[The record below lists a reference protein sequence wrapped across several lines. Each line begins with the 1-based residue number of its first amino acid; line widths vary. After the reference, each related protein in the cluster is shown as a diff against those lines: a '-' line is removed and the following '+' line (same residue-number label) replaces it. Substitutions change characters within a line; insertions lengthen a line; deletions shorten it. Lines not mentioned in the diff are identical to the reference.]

1 MLVRHARTAGPDV
14 TPNNR
19 KVMMVRASMGAA
31 AVMVM
36 LAEFATPL
44 HGQVAPRLHVDH
56 TTAAI
61 LAVETARPNDN
72 RRAAGVMHGDT
83 LVLHLDVRMARWY
96 PESDTGA
103 FITAA
108 IVGEVGQAPQVPG
121 PLVRVR
127 EGTPIV
133 ATLTNNLTDS
143 TVSWIGIA
151 LRPGSDST
159 VLAPG
164 ASITRRFVAGAPGTY
179 LYSVRIGNVDRVN
192 REREQAAGAFV
203 IDAKG
208 ARTDDRI
215 FVMNI
220 WGDLQKDT
228 VTYRNAL
235 TINGRGWPFTE
246 RITATVGDTLRWRI
260 VNASSRV
267 HPMHLHGFY
276 FKIRSR
282 GDGRTDSTFT
292 ARNAEDVVTELMNP
306 YSTMGI
312 EWIAARDGRWLF
324 HCHLSFHVSADARYE
339 AGVAHADHVSG
350 DMMRHMA
357 GLVLGI
363 DVARRPGRG
372 AEARANARALRLLVQ
387 EAPRRTR
394 AKRALAF
401 VVQHGAEPARDSVV
415 LPGTTL
421 VLTRGHPTDI
431 TVVNHLAEPTAVHWH
446 GIELESFSDGVAG
459 WSGDKDRM
467 ARFIAPNDSFVAHL
481 TLRRAGTFIYHTH
494 LNDVE
499 QLTSG
504 LYGGIVVLEPGQLF
518 NPERDHLFVV
528 GWDGE
533 KDPPHLL
540 VNGDSA
546 PPPLTLRAGVH
557 HRLRFAFIGAVDGET
572 FTLRRDTNIVTWRQV
587 ARDGFTIPA
596 ARRHSN
602 SASIQGWAGQTFD
615 FDIAPTAGAYTL
627 TVGDPKKPDWQQT
640 ITVR

>member
-1 MLVRHARTAGPDV
+1 MRVHAAHAVAAPPPVTA
-14 TPNNR
+14 
-19 KVMMVRASMGAA
+19 
-31 AVMVM
+31 
-36 LAEFATPL
+36 
-44 HGQVAPRLHVDH
+44 
-56 TTAAI
+56 TTA
-61 LAVETARPNDN
+61 LETARANDN
-72 RRAAGVMHGDT
+72 RRPAGVMHGDT

-96 PESDTGA
+96 PEADTGD
-103 FITAA
+103 FIDAA

-121 PLVRVR
+121 PLIRVR

-143 TVSWIGIA
+143 TVSWIGVA
-151 LRPGSDST
+151 SRPGSDST
-159 VLAPG
+159 ALTPG
-164 ASITRRFVAGAPGTY
+164 ASVTRRFVAGAPGTY

-235 TINGRGWPFTE
+235 TINGRGWPYTE
-246 RITATVGDTLRWRI
+246 RLNATAGDTLRWRI
-260 VNASSRV
+260 VNATSRV

-282 GDGRTDSTFT
+282 SDGRVDSSFT
-292 ARNAEDVVTELMNP
+292 ASRAERVVTELMNP
-306 YSTMGI
+306 YSTMGM
-312 EWIAARDGRWLF
+312 EWVAARDGKWLF

-339 AGVAHADHVSG
+339 TGVGHADHVSG

-363 DVARRPGRG
+363 DVARRPGTRD
-372 AEARANARALRLLVQ
+372 EPRPHARTMRLLVQ
-387 EAPRRTR
+387 EAPKRTR
-394 AKRALAF
+394 AKRSLGF
-401 VVQHGAEPARDSVV
+401 VLQHGREPARDSVV

-421 VLTRGHPTDI
+421 VLTRGQPTDI

-459 WSGDKDRM
+459 WSGDKTRI
-467 ARFIAPNDSFVAHL
+467 ARVIPPNDSFTARL

-504 LYGGIVVLEPGQLF
+504 LYGGIVVLEPGQVF
-518 NPERDHLFVV
+518 NAERDHIFVV

-540 VNGDSA
+540 VNGDST

-557 HRLRFAFIGAVDGET
+557 HRLRFVFIGAVDGET
-572 FTLRRDTNIVTWRQV
+572 FTLRRDTTVVPWRQV
-587 ARDGFTIPA
+587 ARDGFSMPA
-596 ARRHSN
+596 ARRRRGP
-602 SASIQGWAGQTFD
+602 ATIQGWAGQTFD
-615 FDIAPTAGAYTL
+615 FEVVPAAGRYTL

-640 ITVR
+640 IIAR

>member
-1 MLVRHARTAGPDV
+1 MTA
-14 TPNNR
+14 
-19 KVMMVRASMGAA
+19 RASMAAGVVIAALQAA
-31 AVMVM
+31 AMRAQAVAHVRDTEH
-36 LAEFATPL
+36 A
-44 HGQVAPRLHVDH
+44 VAPSALQ
-56 TTAAI
+56 
-61 LAVETARPNDN
+61 TARANDN
-72 RRAAGVMHGDT
+72 RHAAGVMHGDT
-83 LVLHLDVRMARWY
+83 LVVHLDVRMAHWY
-96 PESDTGA
+96 PDADTGA
-103 FITAA
+103 FVIAA

-151 LRPGSDST
+151 SRPGRDST
-159 VLAPG
+159 AVAPG

-179 LYSVRIGNVDRVN
+179 LYSVRIGRVDVLN
-192 REREQAAGAFV
+192 HEREQAAGAFV

-215 FVMNI
+215 FVINI
-220 WGDLQKDT
+220 WGEAVDS

-235 TINGRGWPFTE
+235 TINGRGWPYTE
-246 RITATVGDTLRWRI
+246 RLSATAGDTLRWRI

-276 FKIRSR
+276 YKIRSR
-282 GDGRTDSTFT
+282 GDGRVDSTFAT
-292 ARNAEDVVTELMNP
+292 PQAENVVTELMNP
-306 YSTMGI
+306 YATLGM
-312 EWIAARDGRWLF
+312 EWIASREGRWLF

-339 AGVAHADHVSG
+339 AGVAHADHLSG

-363 DVARRPGRG
+363 DVARRPGVR
-372 AEARANARALRLLVQ
+372 AEARGRARAMRLLVQ

-394 AKRALAF
+394 ARRSLGF
-401 VVQHGAEPARDSVV
+401 VLQRNAEPARDSVV

-421 VLTRGHPTDI
+421 VLTRGQPTDI

-459 WSGDKDRM
+459 WSGDKARM
-467 ARFIAPNDSFVAHL
+467 ARFIAPNDSFTARL

-504 LYGGIVVLEPGQLF
+504 LYGGIVVLEPGVKF
-518 NPERDHLFVV
+518 NAERDHLFVV
-528 GWDGE
+528 GWDSPQ
-533 KDPPHLL
+533 DPPHLL

-546 PPPLTLRAGVH
+546 PPPLFVRAGVH
-557 HRLRFAFIGAVDGET
+557 HRFRFVFIGAVNGET
-572 FTLRRDTNIVTWRQV
+572 FLLRRDNNRVAWRQL

-596 ARRHSN
+596 ARRRDTP
-602 SASIQGWAGQTFD
+602 AAIQGWAGQTFD
-615 FDIAPTAGAYTL
+615 FDVVPTAGRYTL
-627 TVGDPKKPDWQQT
+627 IVGDPKKPDWQQT
-640 ITVR
+640 ITAR